1 MRYPYTWGAQ
11 LMQYPWK
18 FHYKTAWVHKAWWIG
33 MGVTAVVMAYATVK
47 QGGHKG
53 IRYPPKEHH

>member
-1 MRYPYTWGAQ
+1 MISPASLDFR
-11 LMQYPWK
+11 
-18 FHYKTAWVHKAWWIG
+18 AWWIG